1 MYLRPPSPEFE
12 TETAHMLTC
21 RLTLQQIILL
31 MIVLP
36 FVCLCTGLSL
46 YYLSNSLER
55 IEEGTLHHAQATLQA
70 TAAQIEQQLQEPKNA
85 ALTEPAASERNKKTD
100 KQALYSQLQHI
111 INQAMSDPAVRAA
124 AVHYTPTN
132 TPLGKTTKKP
142 NPSNDKPVTEQPS
155 SRPILM
161 AGPNMFSLP
170 KTTEKAANYQKKWAK
185 LLNADDGQFPNQTLT
200 PTTASIRLSTPI
212 FPNYKARPKLSLEL
226 EVDLSRLTA
235 ERYEIYAASGAAIV
249 ISILVSLLAANLLNR
264 QIQKPLAQLKA
275 GLRALAEA
283 QSTYQPNLNA
293 FKEWAE
299 LERCID
305 NVVGA
310 IALAKEESEQSA
322 HQATEDLRQTLE
334 TIEIQNIELDLARK
348 EALEASRV
356 KSEFLANMSHEIRTP
371 LNGIIG
377 FTKLLLKSP
386 LAHKHREYL
395 DTIHKSSEGLLT
407 IINDILDFSKI
418 EAGKLALEHITFN
431 LRETIED
438 ALTMVSPMAHEKK
451 LELINLFFAE
461 SNTPL
466 LGDPLRIKQV
476 ITNLVNNAIKFTD
489 RGCITV
495 RTTTESVSDRY
506 LILKLSVTDTG
517 IGLTDN
523 EQNNLFKAFS
533 QGDASS
539 ARKYGGTGLG
549 LVICKHLVRQMGGEI
564 GFHSEHQTGSTF
576 WFTLKLAVNHAAQPA
591 VIDKTLANRNILIFD
606 VDPLVRLSLRNTL
619 ESASM
624 TVEEVDMLDAIF
636 PRLKQGQIANVEGQN
651 KGNYIDAVILGKTPE
666 PLSPSEIGDLVNL
679 IEEQYGR
686 KSLVLCNTH
695 ELYLLQNRLPFPPGQ
710 ILSKPV
716 PQPKLLAALERVL
729 LGTQLEDATRLI
741 EAPQHLRPL
750 PEASS
755 VKVLCVDDNLSNL
768 TLIRALLE
776 ELGVEVSTV
785 DNGFKALE
793 AIGQQAFNVI
803 FMDIQMPQ
811 MDGVETT
818 RKIRMLEPGE
828 RTPIIALTAHALPSE
843 KQELLRAGMDEY
855 ITKPVNEEQLIQ
867 ILEHHTHYQ
876 HPSRVKPTAGSDET
890 TDHNKSQQAGARPL
904 APARSAAQ
912 INAQPTSTYVTP
924 NKVKTSASPARRK
937 QPLEHIL
944 SEEYGL
950 AHENTVTLDAP
961 HAAPNNKQL
970 PAGKQNTNH
979 KPVIF
984 SPQEHLRLSNNKGD
998 LAKQLLTMLL
1008 NSLPDARSN
1017 MTQAW
1022 EAENYDALLDE
1033 THKLHGATRYCGVPA
1048 LRESLH
1054 GLETTLKKQL
1064 RAQLPSALRLAFQQ
1078 MDALERVASDQH
1090 LIPVPS

>member
-1 MYLRPPSPEFE
+1 
-12 TETAHMLTC
+12 MLIS
-21 RLTLQQIILL
+21 RFKLQHLIIL
-31 MIVLP
+31 IVVLP
-36 FVCLCTGLSL
+36 FITLCTGLSI
-46 YYLSNSLER
+46 YYLNSSLKR
-55 IEEGTLHHAQATLQA
+55 IEKSTLHHAQATLQA
-70 TAAQIEQQLQEPKNA
+70 TAAQIEQQLQDPSQA
-85 ALTEPAASERNKKTD
+85 SLTTPPATSSNGKTN
-100 KQALYSQLQHI
+100 KQALYSQLQHV
-111 INQAMSDPAVRAA
+111 INQAMADPAVRAA
-124 AVHYTPTN
+124 ALHYTPTAP
-132 TPLGKTTKKP
+132 TEKEARTASEASRKP
-142 NPSNDKPVTEQPS
+142 M
-155 SRPILM
+155 SRPVLM
-161 AGPNMFSLP
+161 VGPNMHP
-170 KTTEKAANYQKKWAK
+170 IAATAEIQQQYDQKWHQHLSRK
-185 LLNADDGQFPNQTLT
+185 DDQFPHQTMI
-200 PTTASIRLSTPI
+200 PTAHTLRMRTPI
-212 FPNYKARPKLSLEL
+212 FPNYQPRPKLTLEL
-226 EVDLSRLTA
+226 EIDLDRLTA
-235 ERYEIYAASGAAIV
+235 ERYEIYAASGAAMV
-249 ISILVSLLAANLLNR
+249 ISIIVSLIAASLISR
-264 QIQKPLAQLKA
+264 QIQQPLERLKS
-275 GLRALAEA
+275 GLSALAETD
-283 QSTYQPNLNA
+283 STFEPNLNT
-293 FKEWAE
+293 FQEWAE
-299 LERCID
+299 LERCV
-305 NVVGA
+305 NAVVGS
-310 IALAKEESEQSA
+310 IAHAKEELEQSA
-322 HQATEDLRQTLE
+322 NQATEDLRQTLE

-418 EAGKLALEHITFN
+418 EAGKLALEHISFN

-489 RGCITV
+489 HGCITV

-506 LILKLSVTDTG
+506 LILKVSVTDTG

-576 WFTLKLAVNHAAQPA
+576 WFTLKLAINQAAQPPIIESA
-591 VIDKTLANRNILIFD
+591 LAKRNILVFD
-606 VDPLVRLSLRNTL
+606 ADPLVRLSLRNIL
-619 ESASM
+619 ESAM
-624 TVEEVDMLDAIF
+624 MRVEEIDMLDAIF
-636 PRLKQGQIANVEGQN
+636 PKLTHGKNTE
-651 KGNYIDAVILGKTPE
+651 NYVDAVILGKAQE

-716 PQPKLLAALERVL
+716 PQPKLHAALERIL
-729 LGTQLEDATRLI
+729 LGASADDAAQLMET
-741 EAPQHLRPL
+741 PQYHPITPL
-750 PEASS
+750 SS
-755 VKVLCVDDNLSNL
+755 TVKVLCVDDNLSNL

-776 ELGVEVSTV
+776 ELGVDVCTV

-793 AIGQQAFNVI
+793 AVGQHSFDII

-811 MDGVETT
+811 MDGVATT

-843 KQELLRAGMDEY
+843 KQDLLKAGMDEY

-876 HPSRVKPTAGSDET
+876 HPSNAKTLAQTSAPKQIERQTRSPLPQTVAYPPKQQNHAAQAATESHKQLLRPAEYSGPAPSPMTPNLMANLASNATTNTSNSAVRNTSNEPSASDTHKT
-890 TDHNKSQQAGARPL
+890 TYL
-904 APARSAAQ
+904 AP
-912 INAQPTSTYVTP
+912 QPRTAPPHQAPAPQKTP
-924 NKVKTSASPARRK
+924 
-937 QPLEHIL
+937 
-944 SEEYGL
+944 
-950 AHENTVTLDAP
+950 
-961 HAAPNNKQL
+961 
-970 PAGKQNTNH
+970 
-979 KPVIF
+979 IF
-984 SPQEHLRLSNNKGD
+984 NPQEHLQLSNNKQD
-998 LAKQLLTMLL
+998 LAEQLLTMLL
-1008 NSLPDARSN
+1008 SSLPEARAN
-1017 MTQAW
+1017 MARAW
-1022 EAENYDALLDE
+1022 EIEDYEALLSE

-1048 LRESLH
+1048 LRNSLH
-1054 GLETTLKKQL
+1054 GLESTLKQKQ
-1064 RAQLPSALRLAFQQ
+1064 RARLPDALRSAFQQ
-1078 MDALERVASDQH
+1078 MDALERVASDKH
-1090 LIPVPS
+1090 LVPALP

>member
-1 MYLRPPSPEFE
+1 
-12 TETAHMLTC
+12 MLTC
-21 RLTLQQIILL
+21 RLKLQQIILL
-31 MIVLP
+31 IIVLP
-36 FVCLCTGLSL
+36 FICLCTGLSL
-46 YYLSNSLER
+46 YYLNTSLKR
-55 IEEGTLHHAQATLQA
+55 IEKSTLHHAQATLQA
-70 TAAQIEQQLQEPKNA
+70 TAAQIEQQLQDPKKA
-85 ALTEPAASERNKKTD
+85 KLGESTAFGANKKAS
-100 KQALYSQLQHI
+100 KQALYSQLQHV

-124 AVHYTPTN
+124 ALHYTPAPTN
-132 TPLGKTTKKP
+132 KTEKTDKAQNKKMG
-142 NPSNDKPVTEQPS
+142 
-155 SRPILM
+155 SRPVLM
-161 AGPNMFSLP
+161 AGPNMYPFP
-170 KTTEKAANYQKKWAK
+170 KTEEAKADYQQKWAK
-185 LLNADDGQFPNQTLT
+185 LLKASNDQFPHQTLT
-200 PTTASIRLSTPI
+200 PTASSLRMRTPI
-212 FPNYKARPKLSLEL
+212 FPAYEPRPKLSLEL
-226 EVDLSRLTA
+226 EVDLGRLTA
-235 ERYEIYAASGAAIV
+235 ERYEIYAASGAAII

-264 QIQKPLAQLKA
+264 QIQKPLAELQN

-283 QSTYQPNLNA
+283 EGAYQPNLNT

-299 LERCID
+299 LERCVD

-489 RGCITV
+489 HGCITV

-506 LILKLSVTDTG
+506 LILKVSVTDTG

-576 WFTLKLAVNHAAQPA
+576 WFTLKLAVNHAVQPPA
-591 VIDKTLANRNILIFD
+591 IDSTLAKRNILVFD
-606 VDPLVRLSLRNTL
+606 ADPLVRLSLRNIL
-619 ESASM
+619 ESGLM

-636 PRLKQGQIANVEGQN
+636 PKLTQNQNSEG
-651 KGNYIDAVILGKTPE
+651 YVDAVILGKAQD

-729 LGTQLEDATRLI
+729 LGAQIDDAAQLI
-741 EAPQHLRPL
+741 EAPQHHIPL
-750 PEASS
+750 PPMTNA

-776 ELGVEVSTV
+776 ELGVEVTTV

-793 AIGQQAFNVI
+793 AMGQHAFDII

-811 MDGVETT
+811 MDGVATT

-843 KQELLRAGMDEY
+843 KQDLLRAGMDEY

-876 HPSRVKPTAGSDET
+876 HPSTAKPVLNATVST
-890 TDHNKSQQAGARPL
+890 TSPAPQAIQQPALPQP
-904 APARSAAQ
+904 APAPLPTTQR
-912 INAQPTSTYVTP
+912 TSTFVMP
-924 NKVKTSASPARRK
+924 NATQTEVAHTNAASTT
-937 QPLEHIL
+937 Q
-944 SEEYGL
+944 
-950 AHENTVTLDAP
+950 
-961 HAAPNNKQL
+961 AAPKAPMLKNQVSPQPSSKQKT
-970 PAGKQNTNH
+970 AVFN
-979 KPVIF
+979 
-984 SPQEHLRLSNNKGD
+984 PQEHLQLSNNKQD
-998 LAKQLLTMLL
+998 LAEQLLTMLL
-1008 NSLPDARSN
+1008 SSLPEARAN
-1017 MTQAW
+1017 MARAW
-1022 EAENYDALLDE
+1022 EAENYEALLDE

-1054 GLETTLKKQL
+1054 SLESSLKKQQ
-1064 RAQLPSALRLAFQQ
+1064 RAKLPNALRQAFQQ
-1078 MDALERVASDQH
+1078 MDALERVASDKH
-1090 LIPVPS
+1090 LVPALP